1 MAVESDAEGI
11 NSQNEHAKMLLRL
24 KSTNE
29 AKEILDDLVWKSR
42 ETLGD
47 DHPVTLRVMA
57 TFGDSLLE
65 LGFPDGALQIHET
78 VLKLRREAL
87 GDTHPETDESRR
99 RVAELQQLP

>member
-1 MAVESDAEGI
+1 MPTESDAEGI

-24 KSTNE
+24 KATVE

-42 ETLGD
+42 GTLGD

-65 LGFPDGALQIHET
+65 LGFRDGALQTHEM
-78 VLKLRREAL
+78 VLMLRRRAL
-87 GDTHPETDESRR
+87 GENHPETDESRR
-99 RVAELQQLP
+99 RVAELQRSP